1 MFFIFHIDYDVDN
14 IYRDICCSA
23 SEVVLP
29 QICVKSLGGYF
40 ELDMKV
46 DLEEITQTP
55 GPQG

>member
-23 SEVVLP
+23 SEVLLP

-46 DLEEITQTP
+46 DLEEGLSP
-55 GPQG
+55 